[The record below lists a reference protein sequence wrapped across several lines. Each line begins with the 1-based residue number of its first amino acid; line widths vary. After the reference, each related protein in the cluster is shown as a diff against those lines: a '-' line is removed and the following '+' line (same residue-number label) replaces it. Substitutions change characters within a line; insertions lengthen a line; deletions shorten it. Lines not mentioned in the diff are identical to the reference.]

1 MNIQNVRNGGQ
12 TRRRSLETGNG
23 IPVLVLL
30 LVRFPRCSTR
40 EKKLLRNLRIDG
52 DARVSFITLRARP
65 DRDEKLRVPS
75 PPPPP
80 PPYEHEM
87 KTRPSRKPRFIR

>member
-40 EKKLLRNLRIDG
+40 ERKLLRNLRIDG

-80 PPYEHEM
+80 PSYEHEM